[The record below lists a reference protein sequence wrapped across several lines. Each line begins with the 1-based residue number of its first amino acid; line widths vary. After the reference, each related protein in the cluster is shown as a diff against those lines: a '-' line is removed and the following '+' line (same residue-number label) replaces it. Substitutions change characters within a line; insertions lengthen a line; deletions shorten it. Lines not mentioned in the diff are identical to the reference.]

1 MIVPPEKSPK
11 SLLKFRLILFN
22 DDERYFVFLI
32 MSRTNLYIIITLYY
46 KIWLAGKL
54 AEIDSTSQHIFYIK
68 VNEIGD
74 IKWLDEN

>member
-46 KIWLAGKL
+46 KIWLAG
-54 AEIDSTSQHIFYIK
+54 E
-68 VNEIGD
+68 VG
-74 IKWLDEN
+74 

>member
-1 MIVPPEKSPK
+1 
-11 SLLKFRLILFN
+11 
-22 DDERYFVFLI
+22 
-32 MSRTNLYIIITLYY
+32 MSRTNLNIIITLYY

-74 IKWLDEN
+74 IKWLDER

>member
-11 SLLKFRLILFN
+11 SLLKSRLILFN
-22 DDERYFVFLI
+22 DDERYFFLLI
-32 MSRTNLYIIITLYY
+32 MSRTYLYIIITLYY

-54 AEIDSTSQHIFYIK
+54 AEIDSTSKHIFYIK